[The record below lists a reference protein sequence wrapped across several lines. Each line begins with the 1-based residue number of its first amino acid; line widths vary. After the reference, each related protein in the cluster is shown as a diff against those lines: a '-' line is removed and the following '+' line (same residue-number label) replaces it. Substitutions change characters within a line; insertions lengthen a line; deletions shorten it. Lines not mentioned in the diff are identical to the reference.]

1 MSSLQF
7 EQRDEVAKFEF
18 TKDDIATI
26 KTAFNTSIL
35 VILFTTLNIVF
46 DWDITVE
53 HLLPFVP
60 IIFVVLGMFY
70 RTSLVITK
78 KWPNMGYIL
87 FGVRGEKDSGS

>member
-1 MSSLQF
+1 M
-7 EQRDEVAKFEF
+7 AKFEF
-18 TKDDIATI
+18 TKEDLQAI

-35 VILFTTLNIVF
+35 VILFTSLNIIF
-46 DWDITVE
+46 DWNITVE

-70 RTSLVITK
+70 RASLVITK

-87 FGVRGEKDSGS
+87 FAARGDKSEDGS